1 MGVGRGEL
9 GGGHGKQ
16 WIGGWALGSRGPGG
30 LAALGIGY
38 LSSYH
43 SAATVAEGRLP
54 LLLRWLWCGDVNIC
68 GTCPPSPL

>member
-16 WIGGWALGSRGPGG
+16 WIGGWALGSRGPEG
-30 LAALGIGY
+30 LAASGIGY

-43 SAATVAEGRLP
+43 SAATVA
-54 LLLRWLWCGDVNIC
+54 
-68 GTCPPSPL
+68 